1 MGLFPSYCKSKAS
14 FVAVAIACLA
24 FCLVLFTGMQTA
36 HADESQDQQASAESA
51 KAAETNGAAE
61 SEPTSASSNTG
72 QSTDDA
78 TALDSVGSNVVD
90 PTQRADNSFI
100 YDTTIESLYD
110 QAALYD
116 IRTVQVVGEV
126 VGDKIASGE
135 KGLCWITL
143 TSVDSDEPASI
154 SILISEEQ
162 AAQID
167 HFGRYGVTGTTFQV
181 RGEYHQACSEHEG
194 LPDIHATDSSVTS
207 RGVEHPDAFSMGKFL
222 WGLAAV
228 ALGLLLMGI
237 YYFARERSR

>member
-1 MGLFPSYCKSKAS
+1 MQ
-14 FVAVAIACLA
+14 VAYAEENQNGQAA
-24 FCLVLFTGMQTA
+24 TGSSA
-36 HADESQDQQASAESA
+36 AAESA
-51 KAAETNGAAE
+51 ETDGARE
-61 SEPTSASSNTG
+61 SEPTAVSSGSSQSADN
-72 QSTDDA
+72 A
-78 TALDSVGSNVVD
+78 TALDSVGANVVD

-116 IRTVQVVGEV
+116 GRTVQVVGEV
-126 VGDKIASGE
+126 VGDKISSDE
-135 KGLCWITL
+135 QGLCWITL

-154 SILISEEQ
+154 SVLISEDQ
-162 AAQID
+162 AVQID

-181 RGEYHQACSEHEG
+181 RGSYHQACSEHEG

-207 RGVEHPDAFSMGKFL
+207 RGVEHPDTFSMDKFL

-228 ALGLLLMGI
+228 AVGLLLMGI